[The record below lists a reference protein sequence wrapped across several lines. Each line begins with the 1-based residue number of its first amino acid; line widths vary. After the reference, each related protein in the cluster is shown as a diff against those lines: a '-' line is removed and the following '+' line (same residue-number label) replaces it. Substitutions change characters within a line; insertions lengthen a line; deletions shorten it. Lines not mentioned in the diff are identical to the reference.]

1 MREDHSPETVSWV
14 QQWSE
19 GRLVPFHRSASLAA
33 IFLGVGIGLGS
44 PA

>member
-14 QQWSE
+14 QQWRE
-19 GRLVPFHRSASLAA
+19 GRLFPFLLSASLAA